1 MTFLE
6 WVQNNLLLSLFFR
19 LVKLRKMAQH
29 YLALRPYIELL
40 SIGENQALI
49 IPQQIPTQNLA
60 LLRLGEHLE
69 LRQSQSRT
77 SSLLLL
83 LTSGGLIVYLL
94 YKGLSEEERP
104 SQRSQWSAQN
114 WLRWLL
120 FGDTNDLRGQYFGPT
135 QTGKCLNFL
144 WKIPINP

>member
-1 MTFLE
+1 
-6 WVQNNLLLSLFFR
+6 
-19 LVKLRKMAQH
+19 MAQH